1 MANQNAPYGFRFIGT
16 MDGESS
22 NFGFLTGQILSTN
35 TNKIFSGDVLGV
47 LASGGGGVLD
57 VATVVTN
64 GAAIGGIAI
73 GFAWSS
79 KQNGGKRIFMP
90 YWPGNGDANG
100 NVSVRYVMHRDALF
114 EAQCLLGP
122 VTYTSVGRNVNFNVG
137 AGGNTFSGISSFS
150 VDDST
155 LGSTNGPFTIYG
167 VPGSGPGAPAIPPA
181 DPSSAYNSV
190 VVRFSNQTLP

>member
-22 NFGFLTGQILSTN
+22 NFGFLTGQITNGN
-35 TNKIFSGDVLGV
+35 TNKIFTGDVLGV
-47 LASGGGGVLD
+47 LSSGVLD

-64 GAAIGGIAI
+64 GALIGGIAI
-73 GFAWSS
+73 GFSWSS

-100 NVSVRYVMHRDALF
+100 NISVRYVMHRDALF
-114 EAQCLLGP
+114 MAQATLGP
-122 VTYTSVGRNVNFNVG
+122 ITFASIGRNINFNVG
-137 AGGNTFSGISSFS
+137 GGGNTYSGISSFS
-150 VDDST
+150 IDDST
-155 LGSTNGPFTIYG
+155 LGSTNGPFTVYS
-167 VPGSGPGAPAIPPA
+167 VPGGGPGAPAIPPA

-190 VVRFSNQTLP
+190 VVRFNYQTLP